1 METIGDII
9 IKEMWA
15 YCEEARISPS
25 TLSMR
30 ALGSSRFMWRLE
42 RKMAKLDEDRQ
53 KLRAYMA
60 ANPPKKKLESR

>member
-1 METIGDII
+1 MEHLADTI
-9 IKEMWA
+9 IKEMRA

-30 ALGSSRFMWRLE
+30 ALGSSRFMQRLE
-42 RKMAKLDEDRQ
+42 RRLEKLDEDRR

-60 ANPPKKKLESR
+60 ANPPKKTQVSR